1 MRKKQERERFK
12 EVGAEIPMEK
22 KMARENGVER
32 DSREGDGPSQF
43 QEHLEEQALQIQRK
57 KEEVKRLKAQ
67 VEQIK
72 NDHMSK
78 KSHQPN
84 SSSPHISIKVREKV
98 RSVLGNKSDIKAALI
113 TGEILAQPLALRTG
127 ESARSTPN

>member
-1 MRKKQERERFK
+1 MRKKQEREGLK

-32 DSREGDGPSQF
+32 DSRDGDGPSQF
-43 QEHLEEQALQIQRK
+43 QEHLEEQALQIRRK
-57 KEEVKRLKAQ
+57 KEEAKRLKAQ

-78 KSHQPN
+78 KFHQ
-84 SSSPHISIKVREKV
+84 SDLSSPHISIKVSEKV
-98 RSVLGNKSDIKAALI
+98 RSVLGNKRDIKAALI
-113 TGEILAQPLALRTG
+113 AGEILAQPLALRTG
-127 ESARSTPN
+127 ESARSTRN